1 MTNIIKTTSDLGIND
16 INRAK
21 TFNKD
26 YKSVFKFFQSH
37 TDIDIHNEKMYVEMY
52 EKDWSNIKG
61 HADIVARPKN
71 SYECS
76 LLMLYFSE
84 ANTPITISAG
94 KTNLTGSAT
103 PNGGIVINTELM
115 LSPDIL
121 IDYERKT
128 AKVPVGEILENV
140 RDKILK
146 LSNNSLYYPV
156 DPTSRK
162 DARIGGT
169 ISCNASGFIP
179 GEKGATRYWVES
191 IEIVLLNGKKI
202 CAKRGQYTSNNN
214 EFIIDDKII
223 KVPTYIRPK
232 IKNASGIFSADI
244 NQIDFVDLIVG
255 SEGIFGLITA
265 CELRLDKSSKN
276 HIDFFI
282 PFNNESLAIK
292 FYHYISNYISDSD
305 YELKALE
312 YFGYNSQKYMKNSEF
327 LFNSKNEVGLY
338 MQIPIYD
345 KTIEDEAEYW
355 IDVINNSKCN
365 LDTDCILILNNSDNW
380 DKFFEARHSIPVN
393 ALEKTIKEDAISII
407 TDTIVPP
414 ENFNEFLSFT
424 HNLISKN
431 NVEYLLFGHL
441 GDCHLH
447 FHLIHS
453 KEDQQIA
460 NNIYTQIIK
469 KSSMLGGVY
478 SAEHGTGKRKR
489 NDFIDCYGLE
499 AVNQIKLCKE
509 SFDSLMLLNKG
520 NIIK

>member
-1 MTNIIKTTSDLGIND
+1 MNNFIKTTSDLTD
-16 INRAK
+16 
-21 TFNKD
+21 KD
-26 YKSVFKFFQSH
+26 LDVSKSIYKDFKSLYNYFKENTS
-37 TDIDIHNEKMYVEMY
+37 IDISNDKIFIELY
-52 EKDWSNIKG
+52 EKDWSNMEG
-61 HADIVARPKN
+61 YADLVARPKD

-76 LLMLYFSE
+76 LLMYHFSK
-84 ANTPITISAG
+84 AKISITISAG

-115 LSPDIL
+115 LSPNIQ
-121 IDYERKT
+121 IDYKHKT
-128 AKVPVGEILENV
+128 TKVPVGEILEKV

-191 IEIVLLNGKKI
+191 IELVLLNGKKI
-202 CAKRGQYTSNNN
+202 NAKRGQYTSKDN
-214 EFIIDDKII
+214 EFIIDGKIV
-223 KVPTYIRPK
+223 KVPTYTRPK
-232 IKNASGIFSADI
+232 IKNASGIYSADD
-244 NQIDFVDLIVG
+244 NQIDFVDLIIG
-255 SEGIFGLITA
+255 SEGILGLLSG
-265 CELRLDKSSKN
+265 CELRLDILSKN

-282 PFNNESLAIK
+282 PIDNEALAIK
-292 FYHYISNYISDSD
+292 FYHYISKFINKSK

-312 YFGYNSQKYMKNSEF
+312 YFGHNSQNYMKNSEF
-327 LFNSKNEVGLY
+327 LFDDKNQVGIY

-345 KTIEDEAEYW
+345 KSIEDEAEIW
-355 IDVINNSKCN
+355 IDIINNSKCN
-365 LDTDCILILNNSDNW
+365 LDINKILILNQSDNW

-393 ALEKTIKEDAISII
+393 ALEKTIRDDAVSII

-414 ENFNEFLSFT
+414 KYFEEFLSFT
-424 HNLISKN
+424 HKLIKGYN
-431 NVEYLLFGHL
+431 FEYLLFGHL

-453 KEDQQIA
+453 KEDQQKA
-460 NNIYTQIIK
+460 NDIYNQIIK
-469 KSSMLGGVY
+469 ESSNLGGVY

-509 SFDSLMLLNKG
+509 SFDSYMLLNRG
-520 NIIK
+520 NIIE

>member
-1 MTNIIKTTSDLGIND
+1 MSYIINTSTDLTIND
-16 INRAK
+16 INTAQ

-26 YKSVFKFFQSH
+26 YKSVFKFFKKH
-37 TDIDIHNEKMYVEMY
+37 TDIDIHNDKTYVEMY

-61 HADIVARPKN
+61 YADIVARPKN

-84 ANTPITISAG
+84 ANIPITISAG

-103 PNGGIVINTELM
+103 PKGGIVINTELM
-115 LSPDIL
+115 LSPNIL
-121 IDYERKT
+121 IDYKRKT
-128 AKVPVGEILENV
+128 AQVPVGQILENV

-162 DARIGGT
+162 DAQIGGT

-179 GEKGATRYWVES
+179 GEKGATRYWVDS
-191 IEIVLLNGKKI
+191 IEIVLLNGRKI
-202 CAKRGQYTSNNN
+202 NAKRGQYISKDNQ
-214 EFIIDDKII
+214 FIIDDKIVKI
-223 KVPTYIRPK
+223 PTYSRPK
-232 IKNASGIFSADI
+232 IKNASGIYSADQ
-244 NQIDFVDLIVG
+244 NQIDFVDLIIG
-255 SEGIFGLITA
+255 SEGIFGLIAA
-265 CELRLDKSSKN
+265 CELRLDKLSKN

-282 PFNNESLAIK
+282 PINNESLAIK
-292 FYHYISNYISDSD
+292 FYHYISNFIENSD

-312 YFGYNSQKYMKNSEF
+312 YFGYNTQKYMKNSDF

-345 KTIEDEAEYW
+345 KTIEDEAKYW
-355 IDVINNSKCN
+355 IDIINDSKCN
-365 LDTDCILILNNSDNW
+365 LDADSILILNNSDNW

-393 ALEKTIKEDAISII
+393 ALEKTIREDAVSII

-414 ENFNEFLSFT
+414 ENFQDFLNYT
-424 HNLISKN
+424 HDLISKN

-453 KEDQQIA
+453 KKDQEIA
-460 NNIYTQIIK
+460 NNIYSKIIK
-469 KSSMLGGVY
+469 ESSRLGGVY

-489 NDFIDCYGLE
+489 NDFIECYGLE
-499 AVNQIKLCKE
+499 AVNQIKLCKA

-520 NIIK
+520 NIVK